1 MDLLTNN
8 ANGAEHEPTRWT
20 LATWLKLEAI
30 SFLVWGVLA
39 IGYAFQQAHA
49 DWVLQHR
56 HTSVYDMLI
65 VGLKN
70 YEIIAFLTPFVIWL
84 TGIADFQRKRMLRSV
99 LIHLLG
105 FFSFVALQAVL
116 RVTLFA
122 IHDPM
127 TGVVIPRSLALVGS
141 MFWFFLNDDIF
152 MYFPVVGM
160 TIGYQYHRH
169 SQDRELA
176 ESKLQAQLARAQLQ
190 ILKMQLH
197 PHFLFNTLHAIST
210 LVGKDPKQA
219 KKMIALLSDLLR
231 MAIDYG
237 STQEVPLKE
246 EVEFVAKY
254 LEIENVRF
262 QENLT
267 TSFEIPP
274 DTLSALVPNLL
285 LQQLVEN
292 AVKHGVCA
300 LARGGRVEVSAEH
313 RGSQLVLRVRDN
325 GPGMPASARNGN
337 SGLGLKITRAR
348 LEQLYGS
355 EHSLRLDNLSSGGL
369 SVSIQIPFRT
379 ASPTEVEEA
388 QT

>member
-1 MDLLTNN
+1 MDRPVET
-8 ANGAEHEPTRWT
+8 ANGSGRSPAKWT
-20 LATWLKLEAI
+20 LSKWLKLEAI
-30 SFLVWGVLA
+30 SFLVWGLLA
-39 IGYAFQQAHA
+39 VGYAFQQAHT
-49 DWVLQHR
+49 DWVLQRR
-56 HTSVYDMLI
+56 HTAVYDMLI

-70 YEIIAFLTPFVIWL
+70 YEIVAFLTPFVVWL
-84 TGIADFQRKRMLRSV
+84 TDIADFRRTRMLRST
-99 LIHLLG
+99 LIHIGGFLCFVLLQ
-105 FFSFVALQAVL
+105 SAL
-116 RVTLFA
+116 RVGLFA
-122 IHDPM
+122 VHDPM
-127 TGVVIPRSLALVGS
+127 TGAVIPRSLALVGS
-141 MFWFFLNDDIF
+141 MFFFFLNDALFI
-152 MYFPVVGM
+152 YFPIVGM
-160 TIGYQYHRH
+160 TIGYEYHRQ

-262 QENLT
+262 QESLT

-285 LQQLVEN
+285 LQPLVEN

-300 LARGGRVEVSAEH
+300 MARGGRVEVSAEH
-313 RGSQLVLRVRDN
+313 HGGRLTLRVRDN
-325 GPGMPASARNGN
+325 GPGIPARAQNGN
-337 SGLGLKITRAR
+337 AGLGLKITRAR
-348 LEQLYGS
+348 LEQLYGNDQ
-355 EHSLRLDNLSSGGL
+355 SLRLENLSSGGL

-379 ASPTEVEEA
+379 ASLEVAEKA
-388 QT
+388 QV

>member
-1 MDLLTNN
+1 MNLLISN
-8 ANGAEHEPTRWT
+8 ANGTGREPTRWKT
-20 LATWLKLEAI
+20 VAKWLKLEAI
-30 SFLVWGVLA
+30 SFLVWGLLS
-39 IGYAFQQAHA
+39 IGYAFQQAHM

-56 HTSVYDMLI
+56 HTSVYQMLI
-65 VGLKN
+65 IGLKN
-70 YEIIAFLTPFVIWL
+70 YEIIAFLTPFVIWI
-84 TGIADFQRKRMLRSV
+84 TGKADFRRTRVLSSA
-99 LIHLLG
+99 LIHVCG
-105 FFSFVALQAVL
+105 FFCFVAVQSSL
-116 RVTLFA
+116 RVGLFA
-122 IHDPM
+122 VHDP
-127 TGVVIPRSLALVGS
+127 TTFAVIPRSFSLMES
-141 MFWFFLNDDIF
+141 MFWFFLNDDVFI
-152 MYFPVVGM
+152 YFPIVGM
-160 TIGYQYHRH
+160 TIGYQYHRQ

-285 LQQLVEN
+285 LQPLVEN

-313 RGSQLVLRVRDN
+313 RGGQLVLRVRDN
-325 GPGMPASARNGN
+325 GPGIPATARNGSN
-337 SGLGLKITRAR
+337 GLGLKITRAR

-355 EHSLRLDNLSSGGL
+355 NQSLRLENLSSGGL

-379 ASPTEVEEA
+379 ASPELEEA
-388 QT
+388 QA